1 MDRLKALAT
10 FKTVVDK
17 GGFARAA
24 AELDMSCAAVTRA
37 VQELEMLLGVRLLQ
51 RTTRRVTL
59 TAVGQEVLTH
69 AIELLDGY
77 DALTALSSLSA
88 SEPAG
93 TVRLSAP
100 AAYARHFVGPA
111 LAPFLARHPKVWVD
125 LRMRE
130 GAVDVVADE
139 VDLALCL
146 SGDLNPSLV
155 ARRVCDFAVGLF
167 ASHDYLRHRGIP
179 DHPDELLAH
188 SCLVCDES
196 GSSHWQFRHRS
207 GVEIDLPI
215 KGAMRCSQ
223 AEVLVGAAVHGAGIV
238 LLPVFMARDAVEAG
252 LLQRLLPDWT
262 CPPLALQLAYS
273 SRRNQPL
280 AVRKLIE
287 HLVHA
292 LRPAD
297 DAAPCISAPAAAY
310 SRRPASRVPQAVA
323 LAA

>member
-77 DALTALSSLSA
+77 NALTALSSLSA

-111 LAPFLARHPKVWVD
+111 LASFLASHPKVWVD
-125 LRMRE
+125 LRTRE

-146 SGDLNPSLV
+146 SSDLSPSLV
-155 ARRVCDFAVGLF
+155 ARRVCDIEVGLF
-167 ASHDYLRHRGIP
+167 ASHDYLRQRGAL
-179 DHPDELLAH
+179 DHPEDLFTH
-188 SCLVCDES
+188 SCLVCDDS
-196 GSSHWQFRHRS
+196 GSSDWHFRHRS
-207 GVEIDLPI
+207 GAEVDLPI
-215 KGAMRCSQ
+215 KGTMRCSQ
-223 AEVLVGAAVHGAGIV
+223 AEVLVGAAAHGAGIV
-238 LLPVFMARDAVEAG
+238 MLPAFMAQDAVDAG
-252 LLQRLLPDWT
+252 RLVRLLPDWT

-280 AVRKLIE
+280 AVRKLID
-287 HLVHA
+287 HLVEA
-292 LRPAD
+292 LQSAD
-297 DAAPCISAPAAAY
+297 EAEPGIVAPAVLS
-310 SRRPASRVPQAVA
+310 SRPPLFFARPPVA

>member
-24 AELDMSCAAVTRA
+24 AELDMSCAAVTRT

-77 DALTALSSLSA
+77 DALKALSSLSA

-93 TVRLSAP
+93 TVRISAP

-111 LAPFLARHPKVWVD
+111 LASFLARHPKVWVD
-125 LRMRE
+125 LRTRE

-146 SGDLNPSLV
+146 GDDLHPSLV
-155 ARRVCDFAVGLF
+155 ARRISDFEVGLF
-167 ASHDYLRHRGIP
+167 ASPNYLRQHGVP
-179 DHPDELLAH
+179 DHPHELLAH

-196 GSSHWQFRHRS
+196 GGSSWQFRHRS
-207 GVEIDLPI
+207 GAEIDLSI
-215 KGAMRCSQ
+215 KGTMRCSQ

-238 LLPVFMARDAVEAG
+238 LLPIFMARDALQAG
-252 LLQRLLPDWT
+252 QLQRLLADWN
-262 CPPLALQLAYS
+262 CPSRALQLAYS

-287 HLVHA
+287 HLVHE

-297 DAAPCISAPAAAY
+297 DAPPCFSASAVAS
-310 SRRPASRVPQAVA
+310 SRLSLPRTRQAVA